1 MKMKISMKTFI
12 GMNVKISEKRSK
24 SYSLQI
30 IQKIDREKFKEELK
44 QKLNQG
50 IDDYE
55 SFESIFL
62 EVSNKH
68 ASLTTTQI
76 VIKEKEKVTNDD
88 LKLSNECSN
97 FFQNMASLISFIEKQ
112 QIPVIQINSLSL
124 SSKIIPVP

>member
-1 MKMKISMKTFI
+1 MKTFI

-112 QIPVIQINSLSL
+112 HIPVIQINSLSL

>member
-1 MKMKISMKTFI
+1 MKTFI

-76 VIKEKEKVTNDD
+76 VIKEKEKVTHDD

>member
-1 MKMKISMKTFI
+1 MKTFI

-24 SYSLQI
+24 SYSIQI

>member
-1 MKMKISMKTFI
+1 MKTFI

-30 IQKIDREKFKEELK
+30 IQKIDREKFQEELK

>member
-1 MKMKISMKTFI
+1 MKTFI

-50 IDDYE
+50 IDE
-55 SFESIFL
+55 
-62 EVSNKH
+62 
-68 ASLTTTQI
+68 SLTTTQI

>member
-1 MKMKISMKTFI
+1 MKTFI

-76 VIKEKEKVTNDD
+76 VIKKRR
-88 LKLSNECSN
+88 KLL
-97 FFQNMASLISFIEKQ
+97 MMI
-112 QIPVIQINSLSL
+112 
-124 SSKIIPVP
+124 

>member
-1 MKMKISMKTFI
+1 MKMKIYMKTFI

>member
-1 MKMKISMKTFI
+1 MKTFI

>member
-1 MKMKISMKTFI
+1 MKTFI

-24 SYSLQI
+24 SCSLQI

>member
-1 MKMKISMKTFI
+1 MKTFI

-76 VIKEKEKVTNDD
+76 VIKEKEKVTNYD

>member
-1 MKMKISMKTFI
+1 MKTFI

-30 IQKIDREKFKEELK
+30 IQKIDREKSKEELK